1 MKQKNLFMAFIILLM
16 SHSATTAQ
24 NQVPPALKSAI
35 PSKYKITYELYSK
48 ADFIVNIDV
57 KMEVPSKYGCDNNK
71 DLYPP
76 AEVGLSVY
84 IINNSQFAK
93 MQEDQMPFSKWLPTK
108 ESHKPQIDTWD
119 ELIKYSETTVVEL
132 SGGRGAY
139 YTWTRKCIQSANDES
154 YGVSLTSLFGSHSA
168 KIGIGINGN
177 IDASE
182 AVAIL
187 KELHGI
193 FSKFNFQNL

>member
-1 MKQKNLFMAFIILLM
+1 MKQKNLFIVFIIILM
-16 SHSATTAQ
+16 SHLVATAQ

-35 PSKYKITYELYSK
+35 PSRYKITYELYSK
-48 ADFIVNIDV
+48 ADFIVGIEI
-57 KMEVPSKYGCDNNK
+57 KMEIPSKNGCDSNK

-76 AEVGLSVY
+76 TEVSLSVDL
-84 IINNSQFAK
+84 INNSQIAK
-93 MQEDQMPFSKWLPTK
+93 MLEEQMPFSKWLPTK

-119 ELIKYSETTVVEL
+119 ELIKYSETTLVEL
-132 SGGRGAY
+132 SGGRAVY
-139 YTWTRKCIQSANDES
+139 YTWTQKCIQSENIEYS
-154 YGVSLTSLFGSHSA
+154 GVSLTSLFGSHSA

-182 AVAIL
+182 AVGIL

-193 FSKFNFQNL
+193 FSNFNFQNL

>member
-1 MKQKNLFMAFIILLM
+1 MKLKNLIFTSIIIMSQILLM
-16 SHSATTAQ
+16 AQ

-35 PSKYKITYELYSK
+35 PAKYKITYELYHK

-57 KMEVPSKYGCDNNK
+57 KMEVPSKFGCDNNK

-76 AEVGLSVY
+76 TEISLGVY
-84 IINNSQFAK
+84 LINNSQIAK
-93 MQEDQMPFSKWLPTK
+93 MQEDQMPFSKWLPTQ
-108 ESHKPQIDTWD
+108 ESHKPQIDSWD
-119 ELIKYSETTVVEL
+119 ELIKYSEITLVEL

-139 YTWTRKCIQSANDES
+139 YTWTRKCIQSENDEY

-168 KIGIGINGN
+168 KIGIGIVGN

-182 AVAIL
+182 ALAIL

-193 FSKFNFQNL
+193 FSKFNFHNL